1 MIGALTAGLGSA
13 NAPAQTFDEVFS
25 RSHTLAGI
33 EGEPPRS
40 LQECDDHTRLTTSRD
55 FPSILRSQNVFFV
68 IFTKTTRT
76 KMKPFCRSRIFKRS
90 INHIDMMAFLEFLK
104 STQTAVFG
112 SVTKRI
118 LVTAEVNKNQEGT
131 KTLSF

>member
-1 MIGALTAGLGSA
+1 
-13 NAPAQTFDEVFS
+13 
-25 RSHTLAGI
+25 
-33 EGEPPRS
+33 
-40 LQECDDHTRLTTSRD
+40 
-55 FPSILRSQNVFFV
+55 
-68 IFTKTTRT
+68 
-76 KMKPFCRSRIFKRS
+76 
-90 INHIDMMAFLEFLK
+90 MMAFLEFLK